1 MTVDLL
7 IGLCNHQSTIINQ
20 QSSNMREIILGLVQ
34 GLTEFL
40 PISSSGHLAI
50 GQQIISGSENIDQD
64 ILLNILLHFATLL
77 VVLIYYRKDIATI
90 VKVTLS
96 YVCNFRSQH
105 SHNSVENEKK
115 NARENPLARKM
126 LPLIVVGSIPTGI
139 LGVVLKFSN
148 RIEDM
153 FSSLSLIGVSL
164 LVTGTL
170 LYLSDKFS
178 PSHVKKDIS
187 YVDALIIG
195 TIQGIAILPGISR
208 SGSTI
213 SIGILRGIERRTAAT
228 FSFLLSIPA
237 ILGAVAL
244 EAKDIST
251 LADTPQ
257 FIPYLLGMLVAFGSG
272 YIAIA
277 ALIRVVMKRKLS
289 WFSVYCWAIGGMTLI
304 YCLIED

>member
-96 YVCNFRSQH
+96 YICSFRSQH

>member
-1 MTVDLL
+1 
-7 IGLCNHQSTIINQ
+7 
-20 QSSNMREIILGLVQ
+20 MREIILGLVQ

-50 GQQIISGSENIDQD
+50 GQHLIPGSENIDQD

-90 VKVTLS
+90 LKMTLS
-96 YVCNFRSQH
+96 YVCGFRSQK
-105 SHNSVENEKK
+105 SHNSAENGKE
-115 NARENPLARKM
+115 NVRENPLAQKM

-139 LGVVLKFSN
+139 LGIVLKFSD

-153 FSSLSLIGVSL
+153 FSSLPLIGVSL
-164 LVTGTL
+164 LVTGKL
-170 LYLSDKFS
+170 LYVSDRFS
-178 PSHVKKDIS
+178 PSNVKNDIS

-195 TIQGIAILPGISR
+195 TIQGLAILPGISR

-213 SIGILRGIERRTAAT
+213 SVGILRGIERKTAAT

-289 WFSVYCWAIGGMTLI
+289 WFSVYCWAVGGMTLI
-304 YCLIED
+304 YWILDFRF

>member
-1 MTVDLL
+1 
-7 IGLCNHQSTIINQ
+7 
-20 QSSNMREIILGLVQ
+20 MREIILGFVQ

-50 GQQIISGSENIDQD
+50 GQHFIPGSESIEQD

-77 VVLIYYRKDIATI
+77 VVLIYYRQDIVTTLQ
-90 VKVTLS
+90 VTLS
-96 YVCNFRSQH
+96 YVRAPRSRNSH
-105 SHNSVENEKK
+105 SSPENGKDNESK
-115 NARENPLARKM
+115 NHLARKM

-139 LGVVLKFSN
+139 IGIMLKFSD

-153 FSSLSLIGVSL
+153 FSSLPLIGVSL

-170 LYLSDKFS
+170 LYVSDRFS

-213 SIGILRGIERRTAAT
+213 SIGILRGIERKIAAT

-237 ILGAVAL
+237 ILGAVVI

-251 LADTPQ
+251 LAYTPQ
-257 FIPYLLGMLVAFGSG
+257 CIPYILGMLVTFGSG
-272 YIAIA
+272 YVAIT

-289 WFSVYCWAIGGMTLI
+289 WFSVYCWAIGGMTLVYWI
-304 YCLIED
+304 YY